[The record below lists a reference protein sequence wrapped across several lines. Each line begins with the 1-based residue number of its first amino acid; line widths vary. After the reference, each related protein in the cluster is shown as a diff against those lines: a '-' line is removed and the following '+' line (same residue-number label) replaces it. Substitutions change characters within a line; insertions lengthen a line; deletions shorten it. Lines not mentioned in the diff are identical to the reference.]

1 MSQNERI
8 LQMLKSGRKVSP
20 IEALSEEG
28 CLRLAARI
36 NDLRR
41 AGHDIQSVTVKENG
55 VRYSRYYM
63 GEAS

>member
-20 IEALSEEG
+20 MEALNEAG
-28 CLRLAARI
+28 CFRLAARI

-41 AGHDIQSVTVKENG
+41 AGHSIHSATVKENG
-55 VRYSRYYM
+55 TRYSRYYM
-63 GEAS
+63 GETA